1 MISKPKDRAF
11 NKMWTAWFFLFVFV
25 YDEHTCVASLLC
37 ACSNTTSPETLRLS
51 FFVVDSFLFNWL
63 DLLAFSL
70 SGLKADG
77 TSCAAMAYVMADL
90 HREGAKLGRVAFAH

>member
-1 MISKPKDRAF
+1 M
-11 NKMWTAWFFLFVFV
+11 
-25 YDEHTCVASLLC
+25 Y
-37 ACSNTTSPETLRLS
+37 ACLNELRLWGENGLDACVFS
-51 FFVVDSFLFNWL
+51 VHNSFLFNWL

-90 HREGAKLGRVAFAH
+90 HREGAKLGESPTFAHLLAV